1 MRRSKV
7 GDPEIQANVVKLV
20 KEAGMPVSVEYIA
33 HNLDV
38 AWATARGILFELALR
53 REIIAEKTT
62 KSWIFQ
68 WRKGFPN
75 PSSNLEKE

>member
-1 MRRSKV
+1 MSRSKV
-7 GDPEIQANVVKLV
+7 GDPEIQAKAVKLI
-20 KEAGMPVSVEYIA
+20 KEAGMSVSVEYIA

-62 KSWIFQ
+62 KGWIF
-68 WRKGFPN
+68 R
-75 PSSNLEKE
+75 